1 MKKSV
6 DQKVREVLEQ
16 NPTWGRIKIA
26 KAVHESPNTVRDALA
41 RIMAAPASFTPN
53 EVDDFV
59 LEALQKRA
67 VTPAE
72 LANAIG
78 VTTKE
83 AQESISRLREEAYNI
98 VQRGVHVSISKP
110 GFERLPLSI
119 TDHGEWTR
127 LGLVSDTHLCCKEE
141 RLAELH
147 NQYELFKREGI
158 TTVLHAGN
166 IVDGFIP
173 GLNQESV
180 YSPNVDGQC
189 AYVVANYP
197 QQTGI
202 KTYYITGDD
211 HESWFMRAGLNF
223 GKYLD
228 MTLRDAGRDDLQYV
242 GHVEADIEFQLP
254 NGKSTILK
262 LQHPGGG
269 SSYARSY
276 TGQKQV
282 ESLEG
287 GEKPAILVQGHY
299 HVSNY
304 MVERNIHVISMPGF
318 QDQTIFAR
326 KKRLRMEVGGAIL
339 EFKQNPE
346 DGAVTRCRLE
356 FNRYFNRG
364 YYKPFL
370 KSDANVTKG
379 HLTFKK
385 K

>member
-6 DQKVREVLEQ
+6 DQKVREILEK
-16 NPTWGRIKIA
+16 NPAWGRIKIS
-26 KAVHESPNTVRDALA
+26 KAIQESPNTVRDALA
-41 RIMAAPASFTPN
+41 RIMAAPASFTSN
-53 EVDDFV
+53 EVDDFI

-67 VTPAE
+67 VTPNE
-72 LANAIG
+72 LANAVG

-83 AQESISRLREEAYNI
+83 VQDSVKRLRDKCYNI
-98 VQRGVHVSISKP
+98 VQRGVHLSISKP
-110 GFERLPLSI
+110 GFERLPIQVLDGDS
-119 TDHGEWTR
+119 WTR
-127 LGLVSDTHLCCKEE
+127 VGLVSDTHLCCKEE

-147 NQYELFKREGI
+147 AQYEIFKREGI

-189 AYVVANYP
+189 SYVVNNYP
-197 QQTGI
+197 NLTGI
-202 KTYYITGDD
+202 KTFFITGDD
-211 HESWFMRAGLNF
+211 HESWFMKAGLNF
-223 GKYLD
+223 GKYLQT
-228 MTLRDAGRDDLQYV
+228 TLLEAGRDDLQYV
-242 GHVEADIEFQLP
+242 GHVEADIDFRLP
-254 NGKSTILK
+254 NGKGCVLK

-282 ESLEG
+282 EAFEG

-299 HVSNY
+299 HVSNH

-339 EFKQNPE
+339 EFKQNPN
-346 DGAVTRCRLE
+346 DGAVTRCRVE
-356 FNRYFNRG
+356 FNMFFNRG

-370 KSDANVTKG
+370 KSDANIAKG
-379 HLTFKK
+379 HLVFKK